1 MSRRFH
7 FSSSRSDI
15 ITELTQNPKA
25 LLACLEYL
33 RDQRY
38 TGQVLIGFH
47 HGRPK
52 FVAFPSVQRIDL
64 VGDPKPKSRPVLD
77 TPQVSATV

>member
-15 ITELTQNPKA
+15 ITELTSNPKA

-38 TGQVLIGFH
+38 TGQILIDFH
-47 HGRPK
+47 QGRAK
-52 FVAFPSVQRIDL
+52 FVAFPHVQRLELIP
-64 VGDPKPKSRPVLD
+64 DPKHKSRVLLD
-77 TPQVSATV
+77 SSLTGATV